1 MPGFLINLLPNAMK
15 NTIAVR
21 FILLILFCFSHGV
34 LSSPETI
41 KQAIAKAMP
50 GSEIDTIAPSPV
62 AGIYEV
68 VIGPTLFY
76 VSEDGRYL
84 FNGSMYDLEA
94 SPAERDLTEP
104 KIATARTNAIAK
116 VGVDNMIVFK
126 SPNQKQVVSVFTDV
140 DCGYCRKLHSEIDQ
154 YLGEGITIQYLFY
167 PRAGLNSDAYKKA
180 VAVWCSDD
188 KHLSLTK
195 VKRGE
200 SIEMKTCKHPIDSH
214 VQLATTLG
222 IRGTPMIVTEA
233 GEVLPGYVPAKE
245 LSSGLRSSKS
255 PK

>member
-1 MPGFLINLLPNAMK
+1 MK
-15 NTIAVR
+15 NTIVVR
-21 FILLILFCFSHGV
+21 CILLILVCFSQLA

-41 KQAIAKAMP
+41 KQAVAKAMP
-50 GSEIDTIAPSPV
+50 GSEIDAIAPSPV

-68 VIGPTLFY
+68 VIGPALFY
-76 VSEDGRYL
+76 VSEDGRHL
-84 FNGSMYDLEA
+84 FNGNLYDLQA
-94 SPAERDLTEP
+94 PPAERDLTEP
-104 KIATARTNAIAK
+104 KVATARTNAIGKMGA
-116 VGVDNMIVFK
+116 DNMIVFK
-126 SPNQKQVVSVFTDV
+126 SPNQNQAVSVFTDV

-154 YLGEGITIQYLFY
+154 YLAAGITIRYLFY
-167 PRAGLNSDAYKKA
+167 PRAGLNSESYKKA

-200 SIEMKTCKHPIDSH
+200 SIEMKTCDHPIDAH

-245 LSSGLRSSKS
+245 LSSGLNAAKS
-255 PK
+255 PQ